1 VIRFPDINVNLNVTV
16 SDAGSAALSRIEAQL
31 GAILA
36 RLGILQQVEAQMVD
50 LTADVQALQSSVTEI
65 DTEGASILALVQGQ
79 AALLARLADEVAQ
92 DPAVQQALRDAAGV
106 LHTRAVDFANAVLAN
121 TPSAGQPVDPG
132 AGGGAG
138 TGGAGDSGT
147 GGAGAGDSGATG
159 GGAVDTGTGTTPDL
173 PPPDVTDGVTPDAA
187 PGSSGQDT
195 PAQRRARGGRA

>member
-106 LHTRAVDFANAVLAN
+106 LHSRAVDFANAVLAN
-121 TPSAGQPVDPG
+121 TPSAGQPVDSG
-132 AGGGAG
+132 AGGGTG
-138 TGGAGDSGT
+138 TGGTGT
-147 GGAGAGDSGATG
+147 GGAGDSGATG

-187 PGSSGQDT
+187 PGSSGQET
-195 PAQRRARGGRA
+195 PAQRRGRGGRA